1 MTRMDLTMKA
11 LRMWIHRSR
20 LAAAL
25 GLGLVLAACATA
37 PAPPAQTSAEI
48 PQALEASGE
57 GSRFGVMAATLGGK
71 VVRAS
76 RADERFIPASNTK
89 LFTAAAAFRLLPDL
103 RKSQPEL
110 GTTLH
115 LVPEPDGKPPSLR
128 LAGAGDPTVRDG
140 ADCVSNCLH
149 ELADAIVRRGI
160 TRVTDVY
167 GDETFF
173 PHEPF
178 GLGWSWN
185 NLPFYFGAP
194 VSALTVNGN
203 AAGLRV
209 SPGAAEGAPV
219 SAVWAPGDDVLRLN
233 IEAITSATGS
243 ENLLSVLR
251 WPGSDE
257 VQITGSLP
265 AGTPPRS
272 YFLSVPDPA
281 KTATERLVRLLRA
294 RGVTVEGGAKV
305 RLRNDLMV
313 DAELAR
319 LTPPPLL
326 ETVINTAKD
335 SDNLSAEV
343 LLRHMARAVGGE
355 SADDGLDAVH
365 AMLDEA
371 GIDRNG
377 IELFDGSGLS
387 PYNRVTPEATVQFL
401 TWTTTQNWGEAFRAT
416 LPVGGKAGSLSR
428 RFRGTPLEGRI
439 FAKTG
444 TVQGVNA
451 LSGFLTAASG
461 QTLVF
466 SVISND
472 RAADAAPATPAM
484 DAMLLA
490 LAAQN

>member
-1 MTRMDLTMKA
+1 MKA
-11 LRMWIHRSR
+11 SRMWKDGLR
-20 LAAAL
+20 LSAVL
-25 GLGLVLAACATA
+25 GLGVILAACATA
-37 PAPPAQTSAEI
+37 PAPPAQTPAET

-57 GSRFGVMAATLGGK
+57 GSRLGLMVATLNGK

-76 RADERFIPASNTK
+76 RANERFIPASNAK

-103 RKSQPEL
+103 DESRPEL
-110 GTTLH
+110 GTSLH

-128 LAGAGDPTVRDG
+128 LAGVGDPTLRDG

-149 ELADAIVRRGI
+149 ELADAVVRRGI
-160 TRVTDVY
+160 LRVTHVY
-167 GDETFF
+167 GDDTLF

-209 SPGAAEGAPV
+209 LPGAADGAPV
-219 SAVWAPGDDVLRLN
+219 SAVWAPGDDVLRLR
-233 IEAITSATGS
+233 IDAVTSPPGS

-257 VQITGSLP
+257 VQISGSLP
-265 AGTPPRS
+265 AGTPART

-281 KTATERLVRLLRA
+281 RTAAERLVRLLRA
-294 RGVTVEGGAKV
+294 RGVTVEGSAKV
-305 RLRNDLMV
+305 RARSDVFADTEM
-313 DAELAR
+313 AR
-319 LTPPPLL
+319 LTAPPLL

-343 LLRHMARAVGGE
+343 LLRHVARATGGA
-355 SADDGLDAVH
+355 SAADGLDAVH
-365 AMLDEA
+365 ALLDEA

-377 IELFDGSGLS
+377 VELFDGSGLS
-387 PYNRVTPEATVQFL
+387 PYNRITPEATVRFL
-401 TWTTTQNWGEAFRAT
+401 TWTTTQSWGEAFRAT
-416 LPVGGKAGSLSR
+416 LPVGGRAGSLAR
-428 RFRGTPLEGRI
+428 RFKGTPLEGRI

-451 LSGFLTAASG
+451 LSGFLIAASG

-472 RAADAAPATPAM
+472 RAVEAAPVTPGM
-484 DAMLLA
+484 DALLLE
-490 LAAQN
+490 LAAEH

>member
-1 MTRMDLTMKA
+1 MRA
-11 LRMWIHRSR
+11 ARMWNHGTR

-25 GLGLVLAACATA
+25 GLSFVLAACATA
-37 PAPPAQTSAEI
+37 PAPPAQSSAEI
-48 PQALEASGE
+48 PQTVEVPGD
-57 GSRFGVMAATLGGK
+57 GSRLGVMVATLDGK

-89 LFTAAAAFRLLPDL
+89 LFTAAAAFRLLPAL
-103 RKSQPEL
+103 NVSQPEL

-115 LVPEPDGKPPSLR
+115 LVPEPDGRAPSLR

-140 ADCVSNCLH
+140 ADCVTNCLH
-149 ELADAIVRRGI
+149 ELADAVAQSGI
-160 TRVTDVY
+160 RRVTDVF
-167 GDETFF
+167 GDETLF

-209 SPGAAEGAPV
+209 SPGAAEGSPV
-219 SAVWAPGDDVLRLN
+219 SAAWAPGDDVLRLRVD
-233 IEAITSATGS
+233 ALTSAAGS

-265 AGTPPRS
+265 AGTAART

-281 KTATERLVRLLRA
+281 LTAAERLVRLLRA
-294 RGVTVEGGAKV
+294 RGVKVEGSAKV
-305 RLRNDLMV
+305 RSRSDVMA
-313 DAELAR
+313 DSELAR
-319 LTPPPLL
+319 LKAPPLL
-326 ETVINTAKD
+326 QTVIYTARD
-335 SDNLSAEV
+335 SDNLSAEL
-343 LLRHMARAVGGE
+343 LLRHVARAAGGE
-355 SADDGLDAVH
+355 TADDGLDAVH
-365 AMLDEA
+365 TMLDEA

-387 PYNRVTPEATVQFL
+387 PYNRITPEATVRFL
-401 TWTTTQNWGEAFRAT
+401 TWTTTQSWGEAFRAT
-416 LPVGGKAGSLSR
+416 LPIGGRAGSLAR
-428 RFRGTPLEGRI
+428 RFKGTPLEGRI

-451 LSGFLTAASG
+451 LSGFLIAASEEM
-461 QTLVF
+461 LVF
-466 SVISND
+466 SLISND
-472 RAADAAPATPAM
+472 RASDAAPATPAM
-484 DAMLLA
+484 DALL
-490 LAAQN
+490 LEIAAEH

>member
-1 MTRMDLTMKA
+1 MNVSRIWTYGTR
-11 LRMWIHRSR
+11 IG
-20 LAAAL
+20 AAL
-25 GLGLVLAACATA
+25 SLGLVLTACATA
-37 PAPPAQTSAEI
+37 PAPQAQTTAET
-48 PQALEASGE
+48 PQALEVSGE
-57 GSRFGVMAATLGGK
+57 GSRLGVMVATLDGK

-89 LFTAAAAFRLLPDL
+89 LFTAAAAFRLLPGL
-103 RKSQPEL
+103 SESQPAL

-115 LVPEPDGKPPSLR
+115 LVPEADGKPPSLR
-128 LAGAGDPTVRDG
+128 LAGAGDPTVRDA
-140 ADCVSNCLH
+140 ADCVSNCLR
-149 ELADAIVRRGI
+149 ELADAVVQRGI

-167 GDETFF
+167 GDETLF

-203 AAGLRV
+203 AAGLRI

-219 SAVWAPGDDVLRLN
+219 SAVWALGDDVLQLR
-233 IEAITSATGS
+233 IEAVTSAPGS

-281 KTATERLVRLLRA
+281 QTAAERLVRLLRA
-294 RGVTVEGGAKV
+294 RGVKVEGGAKV
-305 RLRNDLMV
+305 RLRSDVMT

-319 LTPPPLL
+319 LTAPPLL
-326 ETVINTAKD
+326 ETVIYTARD

-343 LLRHMARAVGGE
+343 LLRHVARAAGGE
-355 SADDGLDAVH
+355 AADDGLDAVH
-365 AMLDEA
+365 TMLDEA

-387 PYNRVTPEATVQFL
+387 PYNRVTPQATVRFL
-401 TWTTTQNWGEAFRAT
+401 TWTTTQSWGEAFRAT
-416 LPVGGKAGSLSR
+416 LPVGGQAGSLAR
-428 RFRGTPLEGRI
+428 RFKGTPLEGRI

-472 RAADAAPATPAM
+472 RAAEAAPATPAM
-484 DAMLLA
+484 DALL
-490 LAAQN
+490 LEIAAAN